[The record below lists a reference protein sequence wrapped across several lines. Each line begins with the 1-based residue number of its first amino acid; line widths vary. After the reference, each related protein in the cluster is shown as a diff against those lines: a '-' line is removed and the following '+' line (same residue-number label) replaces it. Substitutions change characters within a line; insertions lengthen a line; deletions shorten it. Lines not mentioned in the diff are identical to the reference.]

1 MDKSAA
7 QAKWSEAIKDALKRD
22 KEYLEQAKEAQQ
34 IYRMQRGKRP
44 EFNAL
49 VTTAEILLPALYSE
63 VPQPDVQRRS
73 FAYNPEKTTEAR
85 IAEYTLRYL
94 LDQNNPNIPTFHQI
108 MRQSTLESYVAGR
121 STIRMVFSADVQEGQ
136 VTNEI
141 QEFKLFTHDRFLH
154 SEAQFWP
161 DVTWFAFIHYMT
173 KEECAEQG
181 LELPEQAYNCNSLE
195 IEKDKEVKQEGR
207 KGIYARVYEI
217 WDKVKREV
225 VYFNEYA
232 EDTLKVLPD
241 PYQLEGFFPNMQ
253 PLVFCQTGRLDVY
266 IPPYEYYRSRVREL
280 NKVTERLDKVVE
292 AMRVRG
298 AYNGNNPDME
308 KVAKLGDNEFFPVT
322 SAVDLANG
330 GLEKHIWVWPIEKL
344 AAVHQNLLNHRST
357 VKQDLDEITGVS
369 DVMRGSN
376 KASESAEAVKM
387 KGQWGNVRMTVRQS
401 DIANYIQSVYR
412 LMLEL
417 AVTSFTSA
425 ALKNMTQLDLELE
438 VFDQVKQILSD
449 DRLRSYQINIQT
461 SSTVSSEV
469 SNARQDMAM
478 FMNSFQQVTSGI
490 AQLLERQAIA
500 PDGATKILGA
510 VVKNFRFGRE
520 LEEVFVGLNTNPPP
534 KEPNPEEQRAQ
545 VQQQMETQKA
555 EMEVG
560 KLQLNM
566 EIEKLRMQA
575 DADKLQLEAELRQ
588 REHSMR
594 MELLEKQHEVELQR
608 LQSAQQTALLQAELK
623 SASLHESTEAK
634 RETEGDD

>member
-1 MDKSAA
+1 MDKSPE
-7 QAKWSEAIKDALKRD
+7 QAKWQERIRDAIKRD
-22 KEYLEQAKEAQQ
+22 KTFLKQAKEALQ
-34 IYRMQRGKRP
+34 IFRMEEGKRP

-73 FAYNPEKTTEAR
+73 FSYSPEKSIEAR

-94 LDQNNPNIPTFHQI
+94 LDQNNPNIPTFHET
-108 MRQSTLESYVAGR
+108 MKLSALESYIAGR
-121 STIRMVFSADVQEGQ
+121 STIRMVFSADVQDGQ

-154 SEAQFWP
+154 SEAQFWQ

-173 KEECAEQG
+173 KEECEEQE
-181 LELPEQAYNCNSLE
+181 LVLPEQAYNCNSLE

-207 KGIYARVYEI
+207 KGTYARVYEI
-217 WDKVKREV
+217 WDKTARKVI
-225 VYFNEYA
+225 YYNEYA
-232 EDTLKVLPD
+232 EDLLKTLDD

-253 PLVFCQTGRLDVY
+253 PLTFCYTGRLDVY
-266 IPPYEYYRSRVREL
+266 IPPYEYFRNRVREL

-308 KVAKLGDNEFFPVT
+308 RVAKLADNEFMPVT

-330 GLEKHIWVWPIEKL
+330 GLDKHIWVWPIEKL
-344 AAVHQNLLNHRST
+344 AAVHQNLLNHRAT
-357 VKQDLDEITGVS
+357 IKQDLDEITGVS

-401 DIANYIQSVYR
+401 DIANYIQAIYR

-417 AVTSFTSA
+417 AITSFTPA
-425 ALKNMTQLDLELE
+425 ALAQMTQLQYAPE
-438 VFDQVKQILSD
+438 VFGQVKQALSD

-461 SSTVSSEV
+461 SATVSSEV
-469 SNARQDMAM
+469 SNVRQDMTM

-490 AQLLERQAIA
+490 AQLLERQAIE
-500 PDGATKILGA
+500 PEGATKILGA

-520 LEEVFVGLNTNPPP
+520 LEEVFMGLNTNPPP
-534 KEPNPEEQRAQ
+534 KQPSPDEQRAQ
-545 VQQQMETQKA
+545 AQQQMDNQKA
-555 EMEVG
+555 ELEVSKMQFQMEV
-560 KLQLNM
+560 
-566 EIEKLRMQA
+566 EKLRQQA
-575 DADKLQLEAELRQ
+575 DADKLQFEAELRQ
-588 REHSMR
+588 REHAMR
-594 MELLEKQHEVELQR
+594 MELLEKQHQLELDR
-608 LQSAQQTALLQAELK
+608 LQSSAQLSTLQAELK
-623 SASLHESTEAK
+623 SASLRESTEE
-634 RETEGDD
+634 RETEDDD